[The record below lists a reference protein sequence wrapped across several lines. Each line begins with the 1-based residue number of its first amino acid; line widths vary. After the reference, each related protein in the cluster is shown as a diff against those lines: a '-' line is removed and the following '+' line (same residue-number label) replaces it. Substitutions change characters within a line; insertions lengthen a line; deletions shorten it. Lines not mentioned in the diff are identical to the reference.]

1 LAFASLCHPSIRR
14 HESQEARMTIR
25 IAIIG
30 YGKIARDQH
39 VPSIAADPRFE
50 LVAVVSPRAPADEG
64 VPVFPSHEALLGAMA
79 GELDAVAIC
88 TPPTVRLAIARAA
101 FAAGLDVLLEKPP
114 AATLGEIEEIE
125 RLGRES
131 GRTLF
136 TAWHSQ
142 HAAAVCG
149 ARAALAGKTVSG
161 FRIDWHEDVRKW
173 HPGQE
178 WIWTPGGFGVFD
190 PGINALSIATRI
202 LPSRLF
208 VRDAILSFPENRQ
221 TPIAARIAF
230 EGETGRFEADLDWRY
245 REGERWTIRVET
257 EDGTTIELL
266 DGGARMILNGE
277 ARTADG
283 PGEYPSL
290 YARFAELVEARR
302 SEVDREPL
310 RIVAD
315 AFLVGRREIVE
326 PFD

>member
-1 LAFASLCHPSIRR
+1 MP
-14 HESQEARMTIR
+14 IR

-50 LVAVVSPRAPADEG
+50 LAAVVSPRAPATDVG
-64 VPVFPSHEALLGAMA
+64 VPVFTSHEALLEAMG
-79 GELDAVAIC
+79 GELDAAAIC
-88 TPPTVRLAIARAA
+88 TPPTVRLGVARAC

-125 RLGRES
+125 RLGGQS
-131 GRTLF
+131 DQILF

-142 HAAAVCG
+142 HAAAV
-149 ARAALAGKTVSG
+149 APAKAALAGKQVAALDI
-161 FRIDWHEDVRKW
+161 RWHEDVRKW

-178 WIWTPGGFGVFD
+178 WIWAAGGFGVFD

-202 LPSRLF
+202 LPMRLI
-208 VRDAILSFPENRQ
+208 VREALLGFPANRQ
-221 TPIAARIAF
+221 TPIAARLAF
-230 EGETGRFEADLDWRY
+230 EGEAGRFGADLDWRY
-245 REGERWTIRVET
+245 TEGESWTIKLEA
-257 EDGTTIELL
+257 EDGTTVELL
-266 DGGARMILNGE
+266 DGGARLTIDGRPRPIE
-277 ARTADG
+277 G

-315 AFLVGRREIVE
+315 AFLLGRREIVE
-326 PFD
+326 PFV

>member
-1 LAFASLCHPSIRR
+1 MP
-14 HESQEARMTIR
+14 IR
-25 IAIIG
+25 IAIVG

-39 VPSIAADPRFE
+39 IPSIAADPRLE
-50 LVAVVSPRAPADEG
+50 LAAVVSPRAQADEG
-64 VPVFPSHEALLGAMA
+64 VPVFRSHEAMLDAMA
-79 GELDAVAIC
+79 GELDAAAIC
-88 TPPTVRLAIARAA
+88 TPPTVRLTIAGAC

-142 HAAAVCG
+142 HAAAVP
-149 ARAALAGKTVSG
+149 AAKAALAGRAVRSL
-161 FRIDWHEDVRKW
+161 RISWHEDVRKW

-178 WIWTPGGFGVFD
+178 WIWAPGGFGVFD
-190 PGINALSIATRI
+190 PGINALSIATKI

-208 VRDAILSFPENRQ
+208 VREALLAFPENKQ

-230 EGETGRFEADLDWRY
+230 DGEPGRFEADLDWRY
-245 REGERWTIRVET
+245 TEGERWTIRIET
-257 EDGTTIELL
+257 EDGRTVELL
-266 DGGARMILNGE
+266 DGGARLVLDGE
-277 ARTADG
+277 PQAAEDG
-283 PGEYPSL
+283 GEYPSL
-290 YARFAELVEARR
+290 YARFAELVEAGT

-315 AFLVGRREIVE
+315 AMLLGRREIVE
-326 PFD
+326 PFL

>member
-1 LAFASLCHPSIRR
+1 MP
-14 HESQEARMTIR
+14 IR
-25 IAIIG
+25 IAIVG

-39 VPSIAADPRFE
+39 VPSIAADPRFV
-50 LVAVVSPRAPADEG
+50 LAAVVSPRAPADAG
-64 VPVFPSHEALLGAMA
+64 VPVFPSHEAMLEAM
-79 GELDAVAIC
+79 GQELDAVAVC

-125 RLGRES
+125 RLGREA

-142 HAAAVCG
+142 HAAAVAG
-149 ARAALAGKTVSG
+149 ARAALAGKYV
-161 FRIDWHEDVRKW
+161 RALQIRWHEDVRKW

-178 WIWTPGGFGVFD
+178 WIWAPGGFGVLD

-208 VRDAILSFPENRQ
+208 VREATLSFPENKQ

-230 EGETGRFEADLDWRY
+230 EGEAGRFGADMDWRHT
-245 REGERWTIRVET
+245 EGERWTIRVET
-257 EDGTTIELL
+257 EGGTVIELL
-266 DGGARMILNGE
+266 DGGARMTLDGE
-277 ARTADG
+277 PQPAAER
-283 PGEYPSL
+283 GEYPSL
-290 YARFAELVEARR
+290 YARFAELVEARQ

-315 AFLVGRREIVE
+315 AFLVGRRETVD
-326 PFD
+326 PFL

>member
-1 LAFASLCHPSIRR
+1 
-14 HESQEARMTIR
+14 MTIR

-50 LVAVVSPRAPADEG
+50 LAAVVSPRAPADEG
-64 VPVFPSHEALLGAMA
+64 VPVFPGHEALLGAMA

-88 TPPTVRLAIARAA
+88 TPPTVRLAVARAA

-131 GRTLF
+131 GQSLF

-142 HAAAVCG
+142 HAAAVPA
-149 ARAALAGKTVSG
+149 ARAALAGKAVRA

-178 WIWTPGGFGVFD
+178 WIWAPGGFGIFD

-208 VRDAILSFPENRQ
+208 VREASLSFPENKQ

-230 EGETGRFEADLDWRY
+230 EGEEGRFEADLDWRHT
-245 REGERWTIRVET
+245 EGERWTIRVET

-266 DGGARMILNGE
+266 DGGARMTLNGE
-277 ARTADG
+277 AQEVDG

-326 PFD
+326 PFE

>member
-1 LAFASLCHPSIRR
+1 
-14 HESQEARMTIR
+14 MTIR

-30 YGKIARDQH
+30 YGKIAKDQH
-39 VPSIAADPRFE
+39 VPSIAADPRLE
-50 LVAVVSPRAPADEG
+50 LAAVVSPRAPADEG
-64 VPVFPSHEALLGAMA
+64 VPVFPSHEALLAAMA
-79 GELDAVAIC
+79 DGLDAVAIC
-88 TPPTVRLAIARAA
+88 TPPTVRLAIAEAA
-101 FAAGLDVLLEKPP
+101 FRAGLDVLLEKPP

-142 HAAAVCG
+142 HAATVAG
-149 ARAALAGKTVSG
+149 ARAALAGRTVRS
-161 FRIDWHEDVRKW
+161 FHIHWREDVRKW

-178 WIWTPGGFGVFD
+178 WIWAPGGFGVFD

-208 VRDAILSFPENRQ
+208 VREAILSFPENRQ
-221 TPIAARIAF
+221 TPIAARLAF
-230 EGETGRFEADLDWRY
+230 EGEAGRFSADLDWRY
-245 REGERWTIRVET
+245 TEGERWTIRAET
-257 EDGTTIELL
+257 EDGAVIELL
-266 DGGARMILNGE
+266 DGGARMTVDGQ
-277 ARTADG
+277 ARAADG

-290 YARFAELVEARR
+290 YARFAELVEARQ

-315 AFLVGRREIVE
+315 AFMVGRREIVE
-326 PFD
+326 PFL

>member
-1 LAFASLCHPSIRR
+1 
-14 HESQEARMTIR
+14 MTIR

-50 LVAVVSPRAPADEG
+50 LAAVVSPRAPADEG
-64 VPVFPSHEALLGAMA
+64 VPVFPSHDAMLAAMA

-101 FAAGLDVLLEKPP
+101 FEASLDVLLEKPP

-131 GRTLF
+131 GQTLF

-142 HAAAVCG
+142 HAAAVAG
-149 ARAALAGKTVSG
+149 AGAALAGTTV
-161 FRIDWHEDVRKW
+161 RALQIRWHENVRKW

-178 WIWTPGGFGVFD
+178 WIWAPGGFGVFD

-202 LPSRLF
+202 LPTRLF
-208 VRDAILSFPENRQ
+208 VREALLSFPQNRQ

-230 EGETGRFEADLDWRY
+230 EGEAGRFEADMDWRHA
-245 REGERWTIRVET
+245 EGERWTIRVET
-257 EDGTTIELL
+257 EDGTVVELL
-266 DGGARMILNGE
+266 DGGARMNVDGE
-277 ARTADG
+277 PREMTG
-283 PGEYPSL
+283 PGEYPAL
-290 YARFAELVEARR
+290 YARFADLVEARE
-302 SEVDREPL
+302 SDVDREPL

-315 AFLVGRREIVE
+315 AFLVGRRERVE
-326 PFD
+326 PFE

>member
-1 LAFASLCHPSIRR
+1 MP
-14 HESQEARMTIR
+14 IR
-25 IAIIG
+25 IAIVG

-50 LVAVVSPRAPADEG
+50 LAAVVSPRAPVDAG
-64 VPVFPSHEALLGAMA
+64 VPVFAGHEAMLAAMA
-79 GELDAVAIC
+79 GELDSVAIC
-88 TPPTVRLAIARAA
+88 TPPTVRLPIARAA

-114 AATLGEIEEIE
+114 AATLGEMEEME
-125 RLGRES
+125 RLGREA

-142 HAAAVCG
+142 HAAAVAG
-149 ARAALAGKTVSG
+149 ARTALAGKKVTALHIS
-161 FRIDWHEDVRKW
+161 WHEDVRKW

-178 WIWTPGGFGVFD
+178 WIWAPGGFGVLD

-208 VRDAILSFPENRQ
+208 VREAMLSFPENRQ

-230 EGETGRFEADLDWRY
+230 EGEAGRFGADMDWRHS
-245 REGERWTIRVET
+245 EGERWTIGIET
-257 EDGTTIELL
+257 EDGTTIELI
-266 DGGARMILNGE
+266 DGGARMILDGE
-277 ARTADG
+277 PRPADER
-283 PGEYPSL
+283 GEYPTL
-290 YARFAELVEARR
+290 YARFAELIEARE
-302 SEVDREPL
+302 SDVDREPL

-326 PFD
+326 PFL